1 MRGVILSEIIQFVLG
16 LAILS
21 CTFAALLKYLPHGPL
36 LGGTLSWAAPLLTRE
51 ASTHTAT
58 ASAFST
64 AGSLAVL
71 LMWLY
76 FAAMVPLIQ
85 IRPSAV

>member
-1 MRGVILSEIIQFVLG
+1 MRGVILSDIIQFVLE

-21 CTFAALLKYLPHGPL
+21 CTFAALLKYLPDGPIPWGDAPV
-36 LGGTLSWAAPLLTRE
+36 GGTL
-51 ASTHTAT
+51 THAGT
-58 ASAFST
+58 ASAIGT

-76 FAAMVPLIQ
+76 VAAVVPLIQ